1 MAKDFCFLFYPG
13 DYLRDTQ
20 CLSPNAQVA
29 YDRIMCEMIKSPFIN
44 DVQYRFF
51 TKRLSEDERDELN
64 MVLKKNDDGYIIEW
78 VYDAVQKRKAF
89 TESRRKS
96 RQKADNDNVRIYIVR
111 DNVRST
117 CKIGSSANPL
127 RKYNMQN
134 EGDITLLWYSGIVQR
149 TEQKKLHEKFS
160 EKNIM
165 GEWFL
170 LNQSDLNEIF
180 SSYDGTYVQRTEI
193 ENEKEK
199 EIVIDN
205 EIEISKKNKSEI
217 KREINSDWP
226 DEKKREY
233 IMHHYPSVLKMQK
246 PLNEEQLMRLV
257 EEFGRDAVHKKMEA
271 LENKKD
277 AIKKYKSA
285 FLTLRS
291 WCRDFPDIS
300 HDAKKQSN
308 KEKIKEAMEILQSG
322 QSLIPEFK

>member
-29 YDRIMCEMIKSPFIN
+29 YDRIMCEHMRNICIRHNQF
-44 DVQYRFF
+44 QFF
-51 TKRLSEDERDELN
+51 TKKLSDDEIIELKS
-64 MVLKKNDDGYIIEW
+64 VLMETSDGFFIEW
-78 VYDAVQKRKAF
+78 VRDSINKRKAYS
-89 TESRRKS
+89 ESRRQNRTK
-96 RQKADNDNVRIYIVR
+96 KIIETHDDDMKTYDNH
-111 DNVRST
+111 
-117 CKIGSSANPL
+117 
-127 RKYNMQN
+127 M
-134 EGDITLLWYSGIVQR
+134 
-149 TEQKKLHEKFS
+149 
-160 EKNIM
+160 
-165 GEWFL
+165 
-170 LNQSDLNEIF
+170 
-180 SSYDGTYVQRTEI
+180 
-193 ENEKEK
+193 EKEK

-226 DEKKREY
+226 DAKKREY
-233 IMHHYPSVLKMQK
+233 ILHHYPSVLRMQK

-257 EEFGRDAVHKKMEA
+257 DEFGRDAVHKKMEA

-277 AIKKYKSA
+277 AVKKYKSA

-300 HDAKKQSN
+300 HEAKKQSN

-322 QSLIPEFK
+322 QSLIPEFR